1 MLLKSSVL
9 FTNQHPNQNRYIR
22 PQSGVSMSE
31 AVKINF
37 EGSKLLVIV
46 DPNKDGQAVV
56 KLEVELAEIP
66 DEVLSAI
73 QAKKAQA

>member
-1 MLLKSSVL
+1 
-9 FTNQHPNQNRYIR
+9 
-22 PQSGVSMSE
+22 MSE